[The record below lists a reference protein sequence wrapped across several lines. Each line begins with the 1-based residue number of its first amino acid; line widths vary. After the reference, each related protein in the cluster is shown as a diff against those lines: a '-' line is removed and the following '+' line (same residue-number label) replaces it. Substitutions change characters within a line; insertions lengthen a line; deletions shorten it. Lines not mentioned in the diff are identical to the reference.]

1 MKKILF
7 TILAAAA
14 VSAACTKFEQDTVP
28 TYDSV
33 AAPEVTATVVSD
45 TEITVTITAAEN
57 SNYYGYAVMAGN
69 PGANADKLVAN
80 GYAKDANVVTQGE
93 EKAPQAAQIQYSEE
107 TKTVTLNLSGLTPYT
122 EYTVYAAAVTKMGV
136 TSEVAVKTVRTTDGT
151 LPTPTDFDFAESDN
165 MLTFQISFNDPVEL
179 TETGTAKAWFYAE
192 NHYDQT
198 TGELILWK
206 EVDIP
211 ADYIAASGKNLLIV
225 VPASEYIPGA
235 YVAVTYSAD
244 IVKNGAGATNA
255 AYETHS
261 IGYAADGSVSKKG
274 IFGYYDYAS
283 WDISLVDPATL
294 PDEDEGKD
302 NLDGTEEEEEEAEPI
317 YFSDWSTLLM
327 TAYSTSEYPLA
338 GKTGN
343 GGVAVETAEANG
355 RTVSYAATTY
365 GLASTSVVAV
375 KLNEAPAYGSLVSF
389 SIEEGTFCDIFG
401 NENNAFEAENAYY
414 HSYGYTYDD
423 IVGSYNCSVTSY
435 WYGPYSETMTLV
447 QYAPESDEDPAGNIA
462 ITEFCGVECEYP
474 IIGTFNFDNGQLTIA
489 DSQVFALNIPDVVYD
504 EEGKPVVDEN
514 NEYVMTSFVGMFAT
528 NSDNGDPLVLNMP
541 NAGTLT
547 NPSLMFGIYGLWEDE
562 TKGWYDIFKAFTA
575 ERVSE
580 QGPAPSSKASLKVT
594 ERPVFK
600 ADTSKLERAH
610 SRR

>member
-1 MKKILF
+1 M
-7 TILAAAA
+7 
-14 VSAACTKFEQDTVP
+14 SAACTKFEQDTVP

-69 PGANADKLVAN
+69 PGATADKLVAN

-107 TKTVTLNLSGLTPYT
+107 TKTATLNLSGLTPYT

-151 LPTPTDFDFAESDN
+151 LPTLTDFDFAESDN
-165 MLTFQISFNDPVEL
+165 MLAFQISFNDPVEL
-179 TETGTAKAWFYAE
+179 TGTGTAKAWFYAE

-274 IFGYYDYAS
+274 IFGYYDYVS

-302 NLDGTEEEEEEAEPI
+302 NLDGTEDEEEEEEAEPI

-401 NENNAFEAENAYY
+401 NENNAFEAEGAYFY
-414 HSYGYTYDD
+414 SYGYTLAD
-423 IVGSYNCSVTSY
+423 IVGTYA
-435 WYGPYSETMTLV
+435 YSAASA
-447 QYAPESDEDPAGNIA
+447 YD
-462 ITEFCGVECEYP
+462 
-474 IIGTFNFDNGQLTIA
+474 
-489 DSQVFALNIPDVVYD
+489 DSAQ
-504 EEGKPVVDEN
+504 
-514 NEYVMTSFVGMFAT
+514 S
-528 NSDNGDPLVLNMP
+528 
-541 NAGTLT
+541 GTLT
-547 NPSLMFGIYGLWEDE
+547 IVESDNPEKGNVMFTEIYSTECLANVYATFNTVSGTLTVPSLQLYGANDTYYFAFCSSDNSGNISDVDVVFAVPQPGVINGQSGYFGDAVVDRTTYEPLGFYDVYYGFEAIRAEATPTAL
-562 TKGWYDIFKAFTA
+562 KARA
-575 ERVSE
+575 
-580 QGPAPSSKASLKVT
+580 KVQT
-594 ERPVFK
+594 SAQPK
-600 ADTSKLERAH
+600 KDTIRKQF
-610 SRR
+610 

>member
-69 PGANADKLVAN
+69 PGATADKLVAN

-107 TKTVTLNLSGLTPYT
+107 TKTATLNLSGLTPYT

-165 MLTFQISFNDPVEL
+165 MLAFQISFNDPVEL

-211 ADYIAASGKNLLIV
+211 ADYIAASGKNLQIV

-274 IFGYYDYAS
+274 IFGYYDYVS
-283 WDISLVDPATL
+283 WDLSFVDPATL
-294 PDEDEGKD
+294 PDTEEGEGKMD
-302 NLDGTEEEEEEAEPI
+302 DEEEEEEAEPI
-317 YFSDWSTLLM
+317 YFGDWSTLRM

-355 RTVSYAATTY
+355 RTVSYAAKTY
-365 GLASTSVVAV
+365 GLASTSVVVV
-375 KLNEAPAYGSLVSF
+375 KLNEAPAFGSTVSF

-401 NENNAFEAENAYY
+401 NENNAFEAEGAYY
-414 HSYGYTYDD
+414 YSCGYTVEN
-423 IVGSYNCSVTSY
+423 IVGAY
-435 WYGPYSETMTLV
+435 TMTGSSLFVEGLTLSYPLV
-447 QYAPESDEDPAGNIA
+447 VAASDNPEKGNIMFTTYFGIEGKLYA
-462 ITEFCGVECEYP
+462 N
-474 IIGTFNFDNGQLTIA
+474 FNVHSGEILVKEGSIFAEGYASYFYNEGD
-489 DSQVFALNIPDVVYD
+489 QVFYFEPGKITNTQSYVMVATVSGTSLTGYATDADGNMLGLYDVV
-504 EEGKPVVDEN
+504 
-514 NEYVMTSFVGMFAT
+514 AT
-528 NSDNGDPLVLNMP
+528 RN
-541 NAGTLT
+541 
-547 NPSLMFGIYGLWEDE
+547 
-562 TKGWYDIFKAFTA
+562 
-575 ERVSE
+575 
-580 QGPAPSSKASLKVT
+580 
-594 ERPVFK
+594 
-600 ADTSKLERAH
+600 
-610 SRR
+610 

>member
-1 MKKILF
+1 M
-7 TILAAAA
+7 
-14 VSAACTKFEQDTVP
+14 SAACTKFEQDTVP

-93 EKAPQAAQIQYSEE
+93 EKAPQAAQLKYSEE
-107 TKTVTLNLSGLTPYT
+107 TKSVTLNLTGLTPNT
-122 EYTVYAAAVTKMGV
+122 DYTVYAAAVTTMGV
-136 TSEVAVKTVRTTDGT
+136 TSEVAAMTAKTTDGT
-151 LPTPTDFDFAESDN
+151 APVLTDFEFEEAEN
-165 MLTFQISFNDPVEL
+165 VLTFAILFDDPVTL
-179 TETGTAKAWFYAE
+179 TGEGTAKAWFYGE
-192 NHYDQT
+192 NDVDQT
-198 TGELILWK
+198 TGLLNLYK
-206 EVDIP
+206 EIEIP
-211 ADYIAASGKNLLIV
+211 ADHIAANGKYLLV
-225 VPASEYIPGA
+225 SVPASEYIPGA
-235 YVAVTYSAD
+235 YVAITYSAG
-244 IVKNGAGATNA
+244 IVKNGVDAENT
-255 AYETHS
+255 AYETHL
-261 IGYAADGSVSKKG
+261 IGYDDAGAVQKKG
-274 IFGYYDYAS
+274 IFGYYDYVS
-283 WDISLVDPATL
+283 WDLSFVDPATL
-294 PDEDEGKD
+294 PDTEEGKGNMD
-302 NLDGTEEEEEEAEPI
+302 DEEEEEEAEPI
-317 YFSDWSTLLM
+317 YFSDWSTHLM

-355 RTVSYAATTY
+355 RTVSYAAKTY

-375 KLNEAPAYGSLVSF
+375 KLNEAPAFGSLVSF

-414 HSYGYTYDD
+414 HSYGYTIDD
-423 IVGSYNCSVTSY
+423 IVGSYNCNVTSY

-447 QYAPESDEDPAGNIA
+447 QYAPESDEDLAGNIA

-489 DSQVFALNIPDVVYD
+489 DSQVFALSIPDVVYD

-528 NSDNGDPLVLNMP
+528 VSDNGDPLVLNMP

-562 TKGWYDIFKAFTA
+562 TKGWYDVFKAFTA

-580 QGPAPSSKASLKVT
+580 QGPATSSKASLKVT
-594 ERPVFK
+594 ARPVFK
-600 ADTSKLERAH
+600 ADTSNLERAH